1 MCICVHR
8 ESTSKPAT
16 RSAPSPTEPIYHGSW
31 TTACLPCRFLRGFG
45 QACYILNVNT
55 AYQSSC
61 YITDMLTW
69 VSDTLYVCS
78 QPQVYGYDDLQMLQ
92 TRIPLVSLVLWSQKS
107 QNLRKT
113 LWDKSSLSVFMV
125 CSKKMLCSPLGL
137 LQHPVCDSH
146 NSTDWQRGQPGEQPL
161 LWWDLHQR
169 PSLGSF
175 LIYALLNFSSSLLHI
190 LNTLIN
196 FISLG
201 FPVHAGDLSK
211 FGRGDASSPAPATTL
226 AQTQQNQTQTHHTT
240 QQPFLNPAL
249 PPGYSYTSL
258 PYYTGMPGLPNTFQ
272 YGPAVFPVR
281 ILELAAR
288 YLYLVA
294 SITGFY
300 FILNILYYTFF
311 VLFIHV
317 YKVTR
322 FAGQHADFIHIFSF
336 RILLFYY

>member
-1 MCICVHR
+1 
-8 ESTSKPAT
+8 
-16 RSAPSPTEPIYHGSW
+16 
-31 TTACLPCRFLRGFG
+31 
-45 QACYILNVNT
+45 
-55 AYQSSC
+55 
-61 YITDMLTW
+61 
-69 VSDTLYVCS
+69 
-78 QPQVYGYDDLQMLQ
+78 
-92 TRIPLVSLVLWSQKS
+92 
-107 QNLRKT
+107 
-113 LWDKSSLSVFMV
+113 MV
-125 CSKKMLCSPLGL
+125 CSKKMLCAPLGL

-161 LWWDLHQR
+161 LWWDLHQQ

-196 FISLG
+196 FIPLG

-288 YLYLVA
+288 YLIWWPPLLV
-294 SITGFY
+294 SI
-300 FILNILYYTFF
+300 
-311 VLFIHV
+311 
-317 YKVTR
+317 
-322 FAGQHADFIHIFSF
+322 SF
-336 RILLFYY
+336 